1 MILGLIDILKMA
13 GFDERKTAKLVRHQ
27 SRYDSMEELRRNDWL
42 EVYQSYQARSVFHGI
57 EQIISFYGLS
67 TNRAGFY
74 GVYRVLGHKSPN
86 DGADLPGCPS
96 LTRWRSDC
104 TFFYILDRDKRFDD
118 FRDRIIIDWG
128 RAALSWHQKLKNKP
142 IVEILPPGRKLQPFG
157 DFLEFS
163 LTHAQLKDLFE
174 NEEAHRDWKIPLSN
188 VAGVYLIL
196 AQKTGHLYIGSAYG
210 ATGFWGRWQQYAKTG
225 DGGNVK
231 IRKLIESDPD
241 YPASFLFSILHI
253 LPRSMSKD
261 AVIQRETEYK
271 IKLGTRAIGLNSN

>member
-1 MILGLIDILKMA
+1 MQNLPLKFCSLA
-13 GFDERKTAKLVRHQ
+13 T
-27 SRYDSMEELRRNDWL
+27 RNGPPKPQTSKEDKH
-42 EVYQSYQARSVFHGI
+42 VNNSITTPRT
-57 EQIISFYGLS
+57 IISFYGLS

-74 GVYRVLGHKSPN
+74 GVCRVQGDKSPN

-96 LTRWRSDC
+96 LTRWRNDC
-104 TFFYILDRDKRFDD
+104 TFFYILDRDKRLDD

-174 NEEAHRDWKIPLSN
+174 NEEAHRDWKILLSN

-196 AQKTGHLYIGSAYG
+196 AQKTGH
-210 ATGFWGRWQQYAKTG
+210 
-225 DGGNVK
+225 
-231 IRKLIESDPD
+231 
-241 YPASFLFSILHI
+241 
-253 LPRSMSKD
+253 
-261 AVIQRETEYK
+261 
-271 IKLGTRAIGLNSN
+271 